1 MRRTD
6 ASSLGGLLGV
16 PGPPHPPGSSLGD
29 PVLTTHRT
37 GYLSLLLVFWEL
49 CLWPLVR
56 RKPAESR
63 RACIRINWT
72 ACQHQ
77 PQPFEHASL
86 WFRSLGGYL
95 EPAFLPVPWCCCWAW
110 DYTLAISA
118 LTKLN
123 TNPFWLQATE
133 GTETALLRAGQSPC
147 AWRRPWLT
155 AGAGQG
161 SRPPNN
167 EPGREVGRKSG
178 VHACVCMCAH
188 HSPRSP
194 PPTLVGLLPACDD
207 ASVWSETQT

>member
-133 GTETALLRAGQSPC
+133 GTETALETTAAPRWAEPLCLEETLADGR
-147 AWRRPWLT
+147 RRP
-155 AGAGQG
+155 
-161 SRPPNN
+161 RKPPSQQ
-167 EPGREVGRKSG
+167 R
-178 VHACVCMCAH
+178 AW
-188 HSPRSP
+188 
-194 PPTLVGLLPACDD
+194 T
-207 ASVWSETQT
+207 